1 MWVRCGT
8 ARAEFPEGLVELSW
22 DDGEIGT
29 SPYTAMD
36 LSFMTSEYTATQ
48 GERTLPSTS
57 EHWRRFALSS
67 TLATIHTYAHGSRRS
82 VICVK
87 TTSTPSVCT
96 AILATTALILT
107 AGTRSGKAPRCGE
120 DIRRDEWVTFA
131 LDEPLT
137 VSKPSLI
144 LPPTVERGSRSPR
157 LVFAQN
163 RSEDCSGFDDCHR
176 LQFSAA

>member
-1 MWVRCGT
+1 MRMIWLLMILFGTACQEPPVEPAVDAGVVTPADAGVVRCGT

-48 GERTLPSTS
+48 GSGLCRPPPSIG
-57 EHWRRFALSS
+57 RRFALSS
-67 TLATIHTYAHGSRRS
+67 STRLRSTRYAYGSRRS

-107 AGTRSGKAPRCGE
+107 AGTRSGRAPAAAR
-120 DIRRDEWVTFA
+120 T
-131 LDEPLT
+131 
-137 VSKPSLI
+137 
-144 LPPTVERGSRSPR
+144 
-157 LVFAQN
+157 
-163 RSEDCSGFDDCHR
+163 SGGTNG
-176 LQFSAA
+176 